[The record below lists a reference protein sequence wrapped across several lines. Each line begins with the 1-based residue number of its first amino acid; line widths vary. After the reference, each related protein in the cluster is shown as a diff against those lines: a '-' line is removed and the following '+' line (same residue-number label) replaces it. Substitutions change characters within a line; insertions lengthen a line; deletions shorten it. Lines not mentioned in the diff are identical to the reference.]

1 MRFKSLILGVGALAV
16 PLFLVF
22 LSIAFSPWFRWEA
35 NALSDLGHSL
45 KSPVAPLFNVGLV
58 TGGLLMILYSVLYMI
73 RKYPHTSK
81 LMAASGYF
89 LMLVGTFDEVYGGL
103 HFLVSLFFFLGIA
116 IAAIIYSYEGRKNY
130 PVISTVVIAVS
141 WALQLSGAC
150 PCGEAVPE
158 MISILVTLPW
168 YLDSLRNVERSLKW

>member
-1 MRFKSLILGVGALAV
+1 MRFKSIILGVGAFAV
-16 PLFLVF
+16 PLFFVF
-22 LSIAFSPWFRWEA
+22 LSIALSPWFRWEV

-45 KSPVAPLFNVGLV
+45 KSPVAPLFNVGLI
-58 TGGLLMILYSVLYMI
+58 TGGLLMILYSILYMA

-89 LMLVGTFDEVYGGL
+89 LMLVGTFDEVYGKL
-103 HFLVSLFFFLGIA
+103 HFLVSLLFFLGIA
-116 IAAIIYSYEGRKNY
+116 ISAIIYSYEEKKNY
-130 PVISTVVIAVS
+130 PIISTVIIALA

-158 MISILVTLPW
+158 MISVLVTLPW
-168 YLDSLRNVERSLKW
+168 YVDSLRNVERGLKW